1 MEQQFNRRKNQ
12 FASKYVFRRH
22 LHFFVSIR
30 HAMGKRRK
38 FVFLHKLVYDK
49 VILQTKWKAIY
60 DITKDKRGLEPYYH
74 SFIFE
79 SCYITDSLD
88 VIQVRHRKKRR
99 QYA

>member
-1 MEQQFNRRKNQ
+1 MNPWITLTIIMAAIIFGIDFLLRRKNQ

-38 FVFLHKLVYDK
+38 FVFFHKLVYDK

-60 DITKDKRGLEPYYH
+60 DITKDKRRLEPCYH
-74 SFIFE
+74 SFIF
-79 SCYITDSLD
+79 
-88 VIQVRHRKKRR
+88 
-99 QYA
+99 

>member
-1 MEQQFNRRKNQ
+1 MNPWITLTIIMAAIIFGIDFLLRRKNQ

-38 FVFLHKLVYDK
+38 FVFFHKLVYDN

-60 DITKDKRGLEPYYH
+60 DITKDKRGLEPCYH
-74 SFIFE
+74 SFIF
-79 SCYITDSLD
+79 
-88 VIQVRHRKKRR
+88 
-99 QYA
+99 

>member
-1 MEQQFNRRKNQ
+1 MNPWITLTIIMAAIIFGIDFLLRRKNQ

-38 FVFLHKLVYDK
+38 FVFFHKLVYDN

-60 DITKDKRGLEPYYH
+60 DITKDKRGLEPCYH
-74 SFIFE
+74 SFVF
-79 SCYITDSLD
+79 
-88 VIQVRHRKKRR
+88 
-99 QYA
+99 